1 MKNSL
6 HKSCSMSTKPCTKKG
21 KKREKKMK
29 LAPISHVVDLFNVS
43 IVRAI
48 NQPYHKS
55 PRTLAWVV
63 NR

>member
-1 MKNSL
+1 MF
-6 HKSCSMSTKPCTKKG
+6 HVYETIAQKKG

-43 IVRAI
+43 IVRTI

-55 PRTLAWVV
+55 LKDLGLGG
-63 NR
+63 